1 MIIQQQINKPFKLC
15 FVVMTYFFFSTFL
28 MTQQTHVTVYYYFLT
43 CSCNSLVQIRSED
56 SVSIFSCLLMIT
68 QHAY

>member
-1 MIIQQQINKPFKLC
+1 MMGPYLGMEG
-15 FVVMTYFFFSTFL
+15 MTMLLRLTFSFFL

-43 CSCNSLVQIRSED
+43 RSYDSFVQIHSED

>member
-1 MIIQQQINKPFKLC
+1 MYSRS
-15 FVVMTYFFFSTFL
+15 VTTYFSFFSFL

-43 CSCNSLVQIRSED
+43 RSYDSLVQIRSED
-56 SVSIFSCLLMIT
+56 SVSIFSRLLMIT